1 MRALDDMVGQER
13 SHRHGR
19 KIDGCGGRRLA
30 DQVRLLA
37 VTKPAGTTTEN
48 VKRVAADECV

>member
-19 KIDGCGGRRLA
+19 KIDGGGGRRLA
-30 DQVRLLA
+30 DQVRLLV

-48 VKRVAADECV
+48 VKLVAADECV